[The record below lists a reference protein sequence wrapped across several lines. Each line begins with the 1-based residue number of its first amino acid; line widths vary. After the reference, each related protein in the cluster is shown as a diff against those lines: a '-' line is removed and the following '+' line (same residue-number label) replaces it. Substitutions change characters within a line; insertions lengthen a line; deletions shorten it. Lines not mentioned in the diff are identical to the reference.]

1 MAVVHSKTMATH
13 GEPQSR
19 LHWKLRIV
27 RGLYERGFSRQQV
40 LELFRLVDW
49 LMVLPEELTPQLE
62 RDLEEIERGTSMPY
76 ITSIERLG
84 IERGVLQGLQR
95 GVLNNLAT
103 RFGEVP
109 GEIRAR
115 VEQVAHEEHLLA
127 LQRQAITVA
136 SLAEFEQL
144 LHTWDEPE
152 DALPP

>member
-1 MAVVHSKTMATH
+1 M
-13 GEPQSR
+13 
-19 LHWKLRIV
+19 
-27 RGLYERGFSRQQV
+27 RGLYERSFSLPEV

-49 LMVLPEELTPQLE
+49 LMVLPEELAHGFDRAVEEYEAE
-62 RDLEEIERGTSMPY
+62 RKMPY
-76 ITSIERLG
+76 ITSYDRHK

-115 VEQVAHEEHLLA
+115 IEQVAHEEHVLA

-136 SLAEFEQL
+136 SLAEFERL
-144 LHTWDEPE
+144 LQPSDEPE